1 MTEKKRV
8 IALGFFDGVHL
19 GHAALMNK
27 AVEVGAEKGFI
38 PSVMTFDTH
47 PVSLVFGQPVPLINS
62 STDRAGIIERK
73 FGINDIIILK
83 FDEKTASL
91 KWNEFIRL
99 LFGKYN
105 ACHLVAGQDFRFG
118 SGGGGDSE
126 KLLAECKRLGL
137 GCDIIPEVSLDGVA
151 VRSTVIRVQLLKGE
165 IEKANRFLGH
175 PHVLTGFVCRG
186 QQLGGKL
193 GFPTANMNFEKD
205 VLSPAFG
212 VYATKVILDN
222 RSEFFSITNV
232 GVRPTVDDTNTI
244 YAETHIFDFDGI
256 LYDKQLRI
264 EFHSYMRKETK
275 FSDISKLKEQISDD
289 CKAVLKFFNVI

>member
-1 MTEKKRV
+1 MTEEKRV

-27 AVEVGAEKGFI
+27 AVEVGSERGFT

-62 STDRAGIIERK
+62 NYDRAGIIKRE

-83 FDEKTASL
+83 FDEKTVSL

-99 LFGKYN
+99 LFNKYN

-126 KLLAECKRLGL
+126 KLLSECKRLGI

-151 VRSTVIRVQLLKGE
+151 IRSTVIRVQLLKGE
-165 IEKANRFLGH
+165 LEKANKFLGH
-175 PHVLTGFVCRG
+175 PHVLTGIVRRG
-186 QQLGGKL
+186 QQLGSKL
-193 GFPTANMNFEKD
+193 GFPTANMCFEKD
-205 VLSPAFG
+205 VLAPAFG
-212 VYATKVILDN
+212 VYASKVITDEK
-222 RSEFFSITNV
+222 SKFFSITNV
-232 GVRPTVDDTNTI
+232 GTRPTIDDDDTI
-244 YAETHIFDFDGI
+244 YAETHIFDFDGD
-256 LYDKQLRI
+256 LYDKQVRI

-275 FSDISKLKEQISDD
+275 FSDISELKEQISGD
-289 CKAVLKFFNVI
+289 CRAVLDFFDII